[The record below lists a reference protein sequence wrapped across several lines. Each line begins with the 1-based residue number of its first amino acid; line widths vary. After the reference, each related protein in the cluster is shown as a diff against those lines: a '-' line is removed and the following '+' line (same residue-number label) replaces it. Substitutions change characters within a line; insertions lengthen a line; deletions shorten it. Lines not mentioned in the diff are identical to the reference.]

1 MTIKISLSLYV
12 ILNTIFDHP
21 VLKISYHTD
30 HMNTCIVESW
40 EFIEFTVLL
49 QKSMLLCEIKI
60 SITLILS
67 IHLDALNI
75 KYI

>member
-1 MTIKISLSLYV
+1 MTIKITLSLYV

-49 QKSMLLCEIKI
+49 HKSMFMWNKNFYDFDSFNSFRCTE
-60 SITLILS
+60 
-67 IHLDALNI
+67 
-75 KYI
+75 Y